1 MSSGS
6 AAPNGARHRARD
18 WVAEYEAL
26 TDRAR
31 TADLSCEELERLA
44 EAAFLTGRDGEVT
57 ELRRRAFDRYLAD
70 DEPARAGRCAFW
82 LGFHLDNSGQHAQA
96 AGWLAKLERLTDE
109 HPAAFEA
116 LRDLLDLG
124 RAGHLM
130 FGGRFADALPLFES
144 GRQHARR
151 RGDLD
156 AAILGGVG
164 SARCTELLGRPQA
177 AIALFDE
184 VMVDVVAQP
193 VAPQLVGLA
202 YCSVIA
208 MCMRY
213 LDIGRARE
221 WTQAL
226 THWCD
231 DQSGLV
237 PYRGACVVHRAEL
250 LQVQGSWERAEAV
263 AAEAGRP
270 PADAAVAGPAH
281 YRLAEILRLRGRL
294 AAAEQ
299 EYRAAARFGFD
310 VQPGLARLRAAQGR
324 LAAARSALD
333 RVGAEDAQDAGPSP
347 TPALHAA
354 RVEIALLSGDL
365 DTARRALQALEDTAD
380 GAAPYLRALAD
391 HAAGSLLLAQGEPG
405 RAAMRLRRAA
415 TAWVDLEAPYEC
427 ARTRMLLAD
436 AYRALGDADAAA
448 MERQA
453 ALDTLDRLGAAVDA
467 AAIQAPRG
475 TGLTRRETQVLC
487 LLATGATNRS
497 IARELT
503 LSEKTVA
510 RHISNIYGKL
520 GINSRAAATAYAYE
534 HHLAGPAGHA
544 PG

>member
-18 WVAEYEAL
+18 WVAEYDAL
-26 TDRAR
+26 IDRAR
-31 TADLSCEELERLA
+31 TADLSCEELELLA
-44 EAAFLTGRDGEVT
+44 EAAFLTGRDDEVS

-70 DEPARAGRCAFW
+70 GEPAKAGRCAFW
-82 LGFHLDNSGQHAQA
+82 LGFHLDNSGQHAHA
-96 AGWLAKLERLTDE
+96 AGWLAKLERLADE
-109 HPAAFEA
+109 HPAAFEV

-124 RAGHLM
+124 RAGYLM

-144 GRQHARR
+144 ARQHARR
-151 RGDLD
+151 QCDID

-164 SARCTELLGRPQA
+164 VARCTELLGRPQA

-184 VMVDVVAQP
+184 VMVDVVARP

-208 MCMRY
+208 
-213 LDIGRARE
+213 
-221 WTQAL
+221 
-226 THWCD
+226 
-231 DQSGLV
+231 
-237 PYRGACVVHRAEL
+237 
-250 LQVQGSWERAEAV
+250 ERAEAV

-270 PADAAVAGPAH
+270 PADATVAGPAH

-333 RVGAEDAQDAGPSP
+333 RVDAEDAQDAGPP
-347 TPALHAA
+347 ATPAMHAA
-354 RVEIALLSGDL
+354 RIEIALLSGDL
-365 DTARRALQALEDTAD
+365 DTARRALQALEEMAAAD

-405 RAAMRLRRAA
+405 RAAVRLRRAA

-448 MERQA
+448 MERHA
-453 ALDTLDRLGAAVDA
+453 ALDTLDRLGAVVDA
-467 AAIQAPRG
+467 AAIQAPGG
-475 TGLTRRETQVLC
+475 TALTRRETQVLC

-497 IARELT
+497 IAQDLT

-534 HHLAGPAGHA
+534 HHLAGPAGA
-544 PG
+544 ATG